1 MLGINGGS
9 VCRNLYFITKLLQM
23 VLAEKDSEITEFE
36 AASTGL
42 PDLKLPWRR
51 SKASLLI

>member
-1 MLGINGGS
+1 
-9 VCRNLYFITKLLQM
+9 M